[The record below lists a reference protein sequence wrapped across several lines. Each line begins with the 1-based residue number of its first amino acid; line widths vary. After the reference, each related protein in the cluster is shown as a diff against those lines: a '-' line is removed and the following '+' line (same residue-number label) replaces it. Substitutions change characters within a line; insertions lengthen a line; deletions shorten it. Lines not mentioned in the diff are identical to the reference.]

1 MPGADPCK
9 NMQRREARLR
19 KEYLYRKS
27 LEEKERRLFEQK
39 SRLKK
44 SLDSSEPIPH
54 DLRNDAVDLAKKLAY
69 DEAVASKIEIPQYV
83 VNYQIYLGPK
93 TSIDDEYAKSSLKD
107 PKILVTTS
115 RDPSSRLTQFA
126 KEIRLV
132 FPNSQRINRGN
143 HVISEVVSACKTNE
157 VTDLIILHE
166 HRGIPDGMIVSHFP
180 YGPTAYFS
188 LHNVVLRHDI
198 KDKDQKTIS
207 EAYPHLIFSNFSSKL
222 GSRVM
227 SILQHLFPVPKPDSK
242 RIMTFANSSDF
253 ISFRYFKSFLNV
265 LLLIHYFPIDITLTS
280 RMARRKSSPSWVLA
294 LN

>member
-1 MPGADPCK
+1 MKLQSSRPICQGVPLLIF
-9 NMQRREARLR
+9 MQRREARLR

-44 SLDSSEPIPH
+44 SLESSEPIPH
-54 DLRNDAVDLAKKLAY
+54 DLRSDAVDLAKKLTY
-69 DEAVASKIEIPQYV
+69 DEAVTD
-83 VNYQIYLGPK
+83 PK
-93 TSIDDEYAKSSLKD
+93 TSIDDEYAKSALKD
-107 PKILVTTS
+107 PKILITTS

-143 HVISEVVSACKTNE
+143 HVISEVVNACKTNE

-198 KDKDQKTIS
+198 KTKDQKTVS
-207 EAYPHLIFSNFSSKL
+207 EAYPHLIFSNFSTKL

-227 SILQHLFPVPKPDSK
+227 SILQHLFPVPKPDTK

-253 ISFRYFKSFLNV
+253 ISFRY
-265 LLLIHYFPIDITLTS
+265 
-280 RMARRKSSPSWVLA
+280 A
-294 LN
+294 